1 VCSRDATPS
10 RTAGS
15 RSPARANE
23 AAASVSDVRLVLAN
37 PNATIAITE
46 ACGTLARAVAAPGT
60 EIVPW
65 TNREGPP
72 VVDGLA
78 SDYVAGAA
86 LVRGLVA
93 LAPRP
98 DAIVL
103 AGFGNYGTGAVKEAL
118 DILVLNMAEAAMT
131 CAVPLCHRFAIV
143 TTSPRMIPYTEDVVQ
158 AFGFGARCA
167 AVRAVSLPPVD
178 VPSPA
183 DEEIVERLTSEAE
196 QAYASTG
203 ADLVIL
209 GGARLS
215 RYAAALRDRTSLTVI
230 EPVACGIAMAEAL
243 ARIKLGQ
250 SKVGK
255 FASPPDPAPA
265 GTRRCSPLAPAFAHG
280 KFILAL
286 VPNAACKS
294 W

>member
-1 VCSRDATPS
+1 VI
-10 RTAGS
+10 
-15 RSPARANE
+15 
-23 AAASVSDVRLVLAN
+23 DVRVVLAN
-37 PNATIAITE
+37 PNATVAITE
-46 ACGTLARAVAAPGT
+46 ACAALARAAGAPGT

-72 VVDGLA
+72 VVDSLG
-78 SDYVAGAA
+78 SDYLAGAA

-98 DAIVL
+98 DAVVL

-118 DILVLNMAEAAMT
+118 DLLVLNMAEAAMA

-158 AFGFGARCA
+158 AFGFAARCA
-167 AVRAVSLPPVD
+167 AVRAVSLPSVD
-178 VPSPA
+178 APPLP
-183 DEEIVERLTSEAE
+183 DEEIVARLAAEAE
-196 QAYASTG
+196 QARATSG

-215 RYAAALRDRTSLTVI
+215 PYAAALRHRTPLAVV

-243 ARIKLGQ
+243 VRITLRQ

-255 FASPPDPAPA
+255 FASPPTPSRPGPGDARP
-265 GTRRCSPLAPAFAHG
+265 
-280 KFILAL
+280 
-286 VPNAACKS
+286 
-294 W
+294 